1 MERKAISQRK
11 CKKTIPWADAL
22 ILVGVQWSKR
32 LVVDGRL
39 SQEVLTCL
47 PAGERGKECLWEFLG
62 HHIPGPEKGA
72 RCGPGGRGKHV
83 SATSPPSSPR
93 FQQSKLAPTAASFYP
108 ERPPIWRELVAPTA
122 ASFYP
127 ERPPIWRELVLDCQG
142 QLTVPVT
149 LPNWKRIRVRF
160 FFSFISLAWFETCV
174 DKECGRLGC
183 NRNARQQ
190 MTVFM
195 ARMLPPTTA
204 ISIRWGPGSVCLS
217 LSISCCYLTLQS
229 PSLAWSHHP
238 VLSVAEA

>member
-108 ERPPIWRELVAPTA
+108 ERPPIWRELV
-122 ASFYP
+122 
-127 ERPPIWRELVLDCQG
+127 LDCQG

-160 FFSFISLAWFETCV
+160 FFHLYPLLDLKHVWTRNVADLVATGTHANRWQFLWPGCFLLPQ
-174 DKECGRLGC
+174 RLVSGGDQAASAC
-183 NRNARQQ
+183 HFQYRVV
-190 MTVFM
+190 T
-195 ARMLPPTTA
+195 
-204 ISIRWGPGSVCLS
+204 
-217 LSISCCYLTLQS
+217 
-229 PSLAWSHHP
+229 
-238 VLSVAEA
+238 